1 MPMFSVI
8 IPIYNTKKHLH
19 QCIKSVLNQKYKDFE
34 IVLVNDCSTD
44 GSLDVCN
51 SYKNNKQI
59 KTIHNQKNYGAG
71 LSRNKGIDVASGT
84 YLIFLDSDDYLY
96 QGCFQGLE
104 KLIKKNKENDTNKKK
119 YN

>member
-71 LSRNKGIDVASGT
+71 LSRNKGIDVA
-84 YLIFLDSDDYLY
+84 
-96 QGCFQGLE
+96 LE
-104 KLIKKNKENDTNKKK
+104 
-119 YN
+119 